1 MDRESRSEAEEWKEL
16 AQKLMTHP
24 HPEGPTSIDLFLGRM
39 PDEWGAVPMPPGAR
53 LSGGALHSRRRQPM
67 QIEAIFES
75 DGDAK
80 SVLSRYEGALTG
92 VGWAVFEFGGM
103 RGGFV
108 PGGMTG
114 VGQTYRQGDKGPIL
128 MVAALEGGADATDV
142 RLRLDWEMARHLPDM
157 HMHDRAEGAE
167 RLPALSPPLGVPLR
181 GGGGG
186 GSSDS
191 WHSEATVETD
201 LPVPDLETHFSR
213 QLEAAG
219 WTRLA
224 GTADDVAGWSSWRLP
239 GDGDWG
245 GILLVLAAFKA
256 DQRFLYVRI
265 ASGDASNGGWYSS
278 GMTAYRS

>member
-1 MDRESRSEAEEWKEL
+1 MDRVSRSEAEEWKEL

-92 VGWAVFEFGGM
+92 VGWAVFGFGGM

-128 MVAALEGGADATDV
+128 MVAALDGGADATDV
-142 RLRLDWEMARHLPDM
+142 RLRLDWDMSRHLPDM

-167 RLPALSPPLGVPLR
+167 RLPALSPPLG
-181 GGGGG
+181 GGGG
-186 GSSDS
+186 GSSGS

-256 DQRFLYVRI
+256 DERFLYVRI

>member
-1 MDRESRSEAEEWKEL
+1 MDRVSRSEAEEWKEL

-128 MVAALEGGADATDV
+128 MVAALDGGADATDV
-142 RLRLDWEMARHLPDM
+142 RLRLDWDMSRHLPDM

-186 GSSDS
+186 GSSGS
-191 WHSEATVETD
+191 WYSEAARRHRRRRRRME
-201 LPVPDLETHFSR
+201 L
-213 QLEAAG
+213 
-219 WTRLA
+219 LA
-224 GTADDVAGWSSWRLP
+224 PTGRWRLGRNP
-239 GDGDWG
+239 AGAGSLQG
-245 GILLVLAAFKA
+245 RRAVSLRAHRIRRRKQRRLVLVWDDRLPQLVLRGTQL
-256 DQRFLYVRI
+256 DQVLEDPIDVV
-265 ASGDASNGGWYSS
+265 DE
-278 GMTAYRS
+278 

>member
-1 MDRESRSEAEEWKEL
+1 MDRVSRSEAEEWKEL

-128 MVAALEGGADATDV
+128 MVAALDGGADATDV

-186 GSSDS
+186 GTSGS

-224 GTADDVAGWSSWRLP
+224 GTADDVAGWSSWRLS

-256 DQRFLYVRI
+256 DERFLYVRI
-265 ASGDASNGGWYSS
+265 ASGDASNGCWYSS